1 VKIGI
6 PAVLLTAAL
15 ATAVTACSSSPES
28 AAGPQSHVSP
38 GAAAGQRSQASG
50 GSTANTAV
58 LSSNP
63 VCRRFQRDLSAWTA
77 AVAEPGNA
85 STVLLNSATRPAWL
99 KFGHQLGQLSH
110 ADIRGKDASV
120 AARTAKKMARTASLL
135 KTQGTEPISHT
146 TSGQYQQTVTDLQDV
161 TADCINLSS

>member
-1 VKIGI
+1 MKIGI
-6 PAVLLTAAL
+6 PAVLLIAAL

-28 AAGPQSHVSP
+28 AAGAHSH
-38 GAAAGQRSQASG
+38 ASG
-50 GSTANTAV
+50 GSTPPAITAV
-58 LSSNP
+58 LSSIP
-63 VCRRFQRDLSAWTA
+63 VCRRFQRDLTTWKT

-120 AARTAKKMARTASLL
+120 AARTAKNLARTASLL
-135 KTQGTEPISHT
+135 TMQGTEPISQT
-146 TSGQYQQTVTDLQDV
+146 TSGQYQRTVTGLQDV
-161 TADCINLSS
+161 TADCTILSS